1 MYTKHFILMLAVMLM
16 LSWNSL
22 YAQQRFYHKPV
33 TLEARATQIDVQN
46 PQEMNLEIPVLD
58 ELGNPVELR
67 TIDANDLDHK
77 ELENQ
82 MYLWRVR
89 TKYWGKQDS
98 MEYLYS
104 FTNRTI

>member
-1 MYTKHFILMLAVMLM
+1 MYARHFIIMFVVMLM
-16 LSWNSL
+16 LSWNAL
-22 YAQQRFYHKPV
+22 YAQHRFYHKPV

-46 PQEMNLEIPVLD
+46 PQEMNLEIPVID

-67 TIDANDLDHK
+67 TIDSREFDYQ

-89 TKYWGKQDS
+89 NKYWGKQEA

-104 FTNRTI
+104 ITSQTI

>member
-1 MYTKHFILMLAVMLM
+1 MLC
-16 LSWNSL
+16 WNAL

-46 PQEMNLEIPVLD
+46 PQEMQLETPIVD

-67 TIDANDLDHK
+67 AIENNELDHEALK
-77 ELENQ
+77 EQ

-89 TKYWGKQDS
+89 TKYWGKQEA

-104 FTNRTI
+104 ITSRTI